1 MRWFFVAFGTVTAI
15 LFLSFVAWIAT
26 RVMHLDSANYYV
38 GKIMIYDLYG
48 VAVILAYSAFVGGF
62 HLWEKLTGR
71 MEAERTESVAA
82 EANPGAQ
89 RAPGSSDRGTE

>member
-1 MRWFFVAFGTVTAI
+1 MRWFFIAFGTVTAV
-15 LFLSFVAWIAT
+15 LFLSFIAWIAT

-38 GKIMIYDLYG
+38 GKVMIYDLYG

-71 MEAERTESVAA
+71 MEAEANAA
-82 EANPGAQ
+82 RDGAAPPG
-89 RAPGSSDRGTE
+89 GDGRGAE

>member
-15 LFLSFVAWIAT
+15 LFLSFIAWIAT
-26 RVMHLDSANYYV
+26 RVMHLDSANYVV
-38 GKIMIYDLYG
+38 GKVMIYDLYG

-71 MEAERTESVAA
+71 MEEERDPAA
-82 EANPGAQ
+82 PQASPPATRDEGA
-89 RAPGSSDRGTE
+89 G